1 MYKCIKSVADV
12 FFALIA
18 LAITAPLMLVCAIIV
33 RCDGRGKALFR
44 QERIGKGGKTFFIY
58 KFRTMTATDISFAT
72 DHAVIE
78 DGNPS
83 VTKAGRILRK
93 FKLDELPQLFN
104 VLRGEMSF
112 VGPRPLM
119 PVYLDEYEEW
129 EKQKFAVKPG
139 LTGLAQVNGN
149 GYLEKKS
156 RSYYDVFYVENES
169 LFLDV
174 KIFFK
179 TFLIVLFGEEKFLRE
194 VDEKEIKEAEIR
206 FDSRK
211 TEGKSPQVGQKV
223 KELAD
228 NEKRRFNLLYTMV
241 ARNVRTIYR
250 DSVLGIVW
258 TVLNPLLTML
268 VLSFVYSN
276 VFGRA
281 MENIKYPVYIL
292 SGMLVF
298 NTFFRNGT
306 TMALTSIVDKRALV
320 MQTRL
325 PVTVYPRVSVYTAA
339 VNTFFGFVALA
350 IVMLI
355 YGQPFK
361 PTLAY
366 SVVAIPGT
374 FLFTMGASYILATV
388 YVYFRDVR
396 NLYGVF
402 VTLLNF
408 ITPIY
413 YTADA
418 LGNAAVTKVLKYN
431 PLYYYVDFFRQT
443 IIGNL
448 PSPEHHLIIYG
459 FGLLVFAIGYLAVN
473 KGKKSFVFHL

>member
-1 MYKCIKSVADV
+1 M
-12 FFALIA
+12 
-18 LAITAPLMLVCAIIV
+18 
-33 RCDGRGKALFR
+33 
-44 QERIGKGGKTFFIY
+44 
-58 KFRTMTATDISFAT
+58 
-72 DHAVIE
+72 
-78 DGNPS
+78 
-83 VTKAGRILRK
+83 
-93 FKLDELPQLFN
+93 
-104 VLRGEMSF
+104 
-112 VGPRPLM
+112 
-119 PVYLDEYEEW
+119 
-129 EKQKFAVKPG
+129 
-139 LTGLAQVNGN
+139 NGN

-211 TEGKSPQVGQKV
+211 TEGKSPQVGQKI

-339 VNTFFGFVALA
+339 VNTFFGFIALA

-402 VTLLNF
+402 VMLLNF

-448 PSPEHHLIIYG
+448 PPAEHHLIIYG